1 MKALLY
7 TPIWFL
13 QLFTTAKSFKNNP
26 ILGNP
31 TLNRWGL
38 HTTRLKAA
46 HVIMRFR
53 RRLLSKGITA
63 ADWQSFETQGYIVK
77 ENFLSAEQFAALDAE
92 VRAYRGEV
100 RECQQGDTQNHHT
113 LLDPAT
119 LQQLP
124 HTTTLLADSYFQR
137 LIRYT
142 GGHLRQPFLYIE
154 QVRNGV
160 AHGGKDPQKNLHSD
174 TFHPNM
180 KFWFFLD
187 DVSLENGP
195 FNYVPSS
202 NQLTPERLAWE
213 YQTSQHACQ
222 HADSY
227 SARGSFRFETSD
239 LAQLKLPAPKAFVVK
254 KNTLLIADTF
264 GIHARGQAQAGSTR
278 LAIWGMSRTNPFNPI
293 PGTGLAFVD
302 AAQYTILKALRVW
315 EDRKA
320 AKYGRQSSWHKL

>member
-13 QLFTTAKSFKNNP
+13 QLFTTAKSFRDNP
-26 ILGNP
+26 ILGNA

-38 HTTRLKAA
+38 HITRLKVA
-46 HVIMRFR
+46 HAIMRFR
-53 RRLLSKGITA
+53 RRLLSSGISA
-63 ADWQSFETQGYIVK
+63 EDWQSFETQGYILK
-77 ENFLSAEQFAALDAE
+77 ENFLPAEHFTALEAE
-92 VRAYRGEV
+92 IRTYRGEV

-113 LLDPAT
+113 LLEPAT

-124 HTTTLLADSYFQR
+124 QTTALFKIDYFKR
-137 LIRYT
+137 LMRYT

-160 AHGGKDPQKNLHSD
+160 AAGGKDPQKNLHSD
-174 TFHPNM
+174 TFHPTM

-187 DVSLENGP
+187 DVPLENGP

-213 YQTSQHACQ
+213 HKTSQYACK

-227 SARGSFRFETSD
+227 AARGSFRFETND

-254 KNTLLIADTF
+254 KNSLLMADTF
-264 GIHARGQAQAGSTR
+264 GIHARGQAEAGSTR
-278 LAIWGMSRTNPFNPI
+278 LAIWGMSRTNPFNLF
-293 PGTGLAFVD
+293 PGTGFTFVD
-302 AAQYTILKALRVW
+302 AAQYKIVKALRDW
-315 EDRKA
+315 EDYKA
-320 AKYGRQSSWHKL
+320 AKHGRKSAWHKI